1 MRRGRKDAK
10 HMEHFVMRFVEAN
23 KAATHTAPGRLA
35 WFNFNGV
42 ISQMK
47 TLTALALAI
56 ALSSPMAALA
66 ASDHSHHGSEAQ
78 QLQLNAGKKWG
89 TDAPLRQAMTAV
101 RTSVTQILPAAHAGK
116 AKAADYDAFGK
127 VVDQQ
132 IAYMVEN
139 CKLPADA
146 DAQLHIIVADLMA
159 GAEAAQGKHGEAKRA
174 AGVVQVAQASNAYGK
189 YFDHGGWKA
198 VKLPH

>member
-1 MRRGRKDAK
+1 
-10 HMEHFVMRFVEAN
+10 
-23 KAATHTAPGRLA
+23 
-35 WFNFNGV
+35 
-42 ISQMK
+42 MK
-47 TLTALALAI
+47 IFTALL
-56 ALSSPMAALA
+56 LSAALA
-66 ASDHSHHGSEAQ
+66 APMASIAASAHDHGSAAPQ
-78 QLQLNAGKKWG
+78 QLQLNAGKKWD
-89 TDAPLRQAMTAV
+89 TDAPLRQAMAAV
-101 RTSVTQILPAAHAGK
+101 HQSVTQILPAAHEGK
-116 AKAADYDAFGK
+116 ATAANYDAFGQAI
-127 VVDQQ
+127 DQQ